1 VAINANPNGLLMF
14 ERTVSLEIDEAYQ
27 DLKTTLVKKGCK
39 IISEYPPMRIIV
51 KQGSLWG
58 MTPKTAK
65 RNVDFSLKYTDSE
78 TKVMTSSS
86 LSSDWK
92 NITLIGCAFAA
103 VLIGVCLWIAFDLS
117 SFMIIQ
123 KPSFWSWLIA
133 FNGSVDLQI
142 GQFFVNMTK
151 GFVVFLSVIILLE
164 IVVIVYVHARI
175 DWFAQEVLNSLSN

>member
-1 VAINANPNGLLMF
+1 MF

-65 RNVDFSLKYTDSE
+65 RNVDFSLKYTYSE
-78 TKVMTSSS
+78 TKVMTSSR
-86 LSSDWK
+86 LSADWK

-103 VLIGVCLWIAFDLS
+103 VLIGVCL
-117 SFMIIQ
+117 
-123 KPSFWSWLIA
+123 
-133 FNGSVDLQI
+133 
-142 GQFFVNMTK
+142 
-151 GFVVFLSVIILLE
+151 
-164 IVVIVYVHARI
+164 
-175 DWFAQEVLNSLSN
+175 